1 MTKLSIV
8 TINYNNAKG
17 LEAKIKSVVFQT
29 FTNYE
34 FIVIDGDSIDESKD
48 IILKYSDKISFWVS
62 EKDTGIYNAQNKGLA
77 NAKGEYCLFLNSGD
91 CLINEDVLSR
101 VFTQELSADIIY
113 GDMITVDKS
122 GNRKYFKMPDRIS
135 IKRMLTDT
143 VWHPASFIKK
153 ELFSKYGNYN
163 ESYKI
168 VADYEFFVRVI
179 ISKRVST
186 FHIPFEIALFDTSG
200 ISSEMAKRNELEVE
214 RKKVQDNYFNPV
226 LLFFFRLYSKLR
238 N

>member
-17 LEAKIKSVVFQT
+17 LEATIKSVVFQT